1 MKVAAYIRSLPT
13 WAIALSLFLN
23 VLVIG
28 TVFGALAF
36 DPRAG
41 HHMLAKIQRAQ
52 HVLSPEGKNITKPII
67 DQTEQSFQGKK
78 QQIKA
83 SMRQIHT
90 TLTAETY
97 DPDALKKNYQELRNH
112 FDGVQD
118 QIYRAI
124 HGIAV
129 DLPDEERRQF
139 FQNVLRARYLKNR
152 NHRLHRN
159 D

>member
-1 MKVAAYIRSLPT
+1 MKIAAYIRSLPT
-13 WAIALSLFLN
+13 WTIVLSLFLN

-36 DPRAG
+36 HHQAS

-52 HVLSPEGKNITKPII
+52 NVLSPEGKNITKPII
-67 DQTEQSFQGKK
+67 DQTQQSFHGKK
-78 QQIKA
+78 LQIKS
-83 SMRQIHT
+83 SMMQIHT
-90 TLTAETY
+90 TLTAEKY

-112 FDGVQD
+112 FDGVQA
-118 QIYRAI
+118 QIYQAI
-124 HGIAV
+124 HDIAV

-152 NHRLHRN
+152 THRVYSK
-159 D
+159 